1 MENHDN
7 GSGKIDRILDL
18 LEKDTQKKWIEV
30 ISTILLSAATVLSAW
45 CVYQSSQWSGEQY
58 FRIDDET
65 TANQFRLQYEVAG
78 AQRKSAELQL
88 FLEYSSAI
96 ADSNFRLAEFLYN
109 RFPGSFKKPFNAWM
123 KLDPY
128 NNPDA
133 PSSPFTMKEYVF
145 LNWKKQKNMKNRPL
159 AFKKAANISDNNSDN
174 YVLLSLILSMV
185 LFFSG
190 MCGVADSRRS
200 QKILLWVASL
210 IFVVAVVF
218 IVTMPVVFYIN
229 YII

>member
-65 TANQFRLQYEVAG
+65 TTNQFRLQYEVAG

-88 FLEYSSAI
+88 FLEYSSAV
-96 ADSNFRLAEFLYN
+96 ADSNLRLAEFLYN
-109 RFPGSFKKPFNAWM
+109 RFPRSFKKPFNTWM

-133 PSSPFTMKEYVF
+133 PSSPFTMKEYSVPE
-145 LNWKKQKNMKNRPL
+145 LEKAKEYEKQALEFN
-159 AFKKAANISDNNSDN
+159 KAANVSDNNSDN

-210 IFVVAVVF
+210 IFIVAVVF
-218 IVTMPVVFYIN
+218 IITMPVVF
-229 YII
+229 

>member
-1 MENHDN
+1 MENQEN
-7 GSGKIDRILDL
+7 GNGKFDRILKL
-18 LEKDTQKKWIEV
+18 LEKDIKKKWIEV
-30 ISTILLSAATVLSAW
+30 ISTILLSVATVLSAW

-78 AQRKSAELQL
+78 AQRKTAELQL
-88 FLEYSSAI
+88 FLEYSTAI
-96 ADSNFRLAEFLYN
+96 ADSNYKLADFLFD
-109 RFPGSFKKPFNAWM
+109 RFPGSFKKVFTKWM

-128 NNPDA
+128 NDPDA
-133 PSSPFTMKEYVF
+133 PSSPFVMKEYSIPE
-145 LNWKKQKNMKNRPL
+145 LEEAKKHEEEAL
-159 AFKKAANISDNNSDN
+159 TFKKAANESDNHSDN

-200 QKILLWVASL
+200 QWILLGVATF
-210 IFVVAVVF
+210 IFIVAVVF
-218 IVTMPVVFYIN
+218 IITMPVVF
-229 YII
+229 

>member
-1 MENHDN
+1 MKNHDN

-30 ISTILLSAATVLSAW
+30 ISTILLSVATVLSAW

-96 ADSNFRLAEFLYN
+96 ADSNLRLAEFLYN
-109 RFPGSFKKPFNAWM
+109 RFPRSFKEPFNTWM

-133 PSSPFTMKEYVF
+133 PSSPFTMKEYGIPE
-145 LNWKKQKNMKNRPL
+145 LEQAKEYE
-159 AFKKAANISDNNSDN
+159 KKAIG
-174 YVLLSLILSMV
+174 I
-185 LFFSG
+185 
-190 MCGVADSRRS
+190 
-200 QKILLWVASL
+200 
-210 IFVVAVVF
+210 
-218 IVTMPVVFYIN
+218 
-229 YII
+229 